1 MANEISETAKG
12 SALASVN
19 QYFIT
24 EAEKYFRGSSTVSN
38 DIAKQLALS
47 GVIAANTAMD
57 NASSAMDWSMVDV
70 KKFASE
76 LFRLIGY
83 GLDFGNKEAYVIPYR
98 NNKTGKYDLTTP
110 VSADGLVKLAKMY
123 AVGKKIEDFKK
134 FFVREGDN
142 FSYSETSQGGT
153 EWEYKPILFNAKPI
167 LGFATIV
174 VYADKT
180 SDVLITTH
188 EDVARHRKSSKAP
201 DSPAWKLHF
210 DAMGMKCAVRRHMKK
225 ININLPQEFDDEE
238 IFEPIT
244 KDCGDL
250 DSPKVALDYPA
261 LKKQAEVEEA
271 EMGDAYEYEQI
282 SFEGTPF
289 AEEVK

>member
-1 MANEISETAKG
+1 MSSEIAKS

-19 QYFIT
+19 QYFVT
-24 EAEKYFRGSSTVSN
+24 EAQKYFSGSLSVSSDN
-38 DIAKQLALS
+38 AKQLALG
-47 GVIAANTAMD
+47 GVIAANTAME
-57 NASSAMDWSMVDV
+57 NASSAIDWSMVDI

-98 NNKTGKYDLTTP
+98 NTKTGKYDLTTP
-110 VSADGLVKLAKMY
+110 VSADGLVKLAKLY

-134 FFVREGDN
+134 FFVREGDT
-142 FSYSETSQGGT
+142 FSYWESSVVGT

-174 VYADKT
+174 IYDDKT

-201 DSPAWKLHF
+201 DSPAWKGHP

-225 ININLPQEFDDEE
+225 ININLPQEFDDDY
-238 IFEPIT
+238 EPVT
-244 KDCGDL
+244 RD
-250 DSPKVALDYPA
+250 
-261 LKKQAEVEEA
+261 
-271 EMGDAYEYEQI
+271 MGDIGTPKIALSYPELKAIEESKNESGDAVVDSSDYEQV
-282 SFEGTPF
+282 SLEGTPF
-289 AEEVK
+289 SNL